1 MKHLLTFVLILLAM
15 AFSTVSYSADAFDV
29 SSAGEYAIAAETAVT
44 DAEAD
49 SEFAA
54 PLFLFTRSIKARAVS
69 FLENELGFPPVHGQ
83 PLPGVLISLLLG
95 AAFGVARKFRARHGS
110 PESETTAA
118 EAMPLA
124 ARLLRMQIFFL
135 NPPQTIHAISPGPD
149 LFCLRE

>member
-1 MKHLLTFVLILLAM
+1 MKHLLTFVLILLAT
-15 AFSTVSYSADAFDV
+15 AFSTVSFAAEAFDV
-29 SSAGEYAIAAETAVT
+29 ASAGEYAVAAEYAVT
-44 DAEAD
+44 DAETD
-49 SEFAA
+49 SEFTA

-95 AAFGVARKFRARHGS
+95 AAFGAVRKFRARHGA
-110 PESETTAA
+110 PETETTAA
-118 EAMPLA
+118 DALPLA
-124 ARLLRMQIFFL
+124 ARLFRMQILFL